1 MSNGSVSP
9 GSSIP
14 TTSLEDCSTNIFQI
28 AEINGL
34 KWCCFT
40 SNFSSNS
47 PTLKLKLT
55 SSADVIGTDNADPV
69 LRAYI
74 DCLEA
79 NLLCTW
85 RRRYFYIKLFELEK
99 EEINIFRPPV
109 ASTLAAF
116 DNPIPRPD
124 AQKELWIFWYTSEE
138 PKLVEDF
145 KLRGLNVVTHSE
157 STDADAP
164 RVEFEYE
171 TRTLFFKSLN
181 SAIERRLLSEGF
193 VRFGRWLCRPLELSS
208 LYAEDKHTIP
218 K

>member
-1 MSNGSVSP
+1 MLK
-9 GSSIP
+9 SS
-14 TTSLEDCSTNIFQI
+14 
-28 AEINGL
+28 
-34 KWCCFT
+34 
-40 SNFSSNS
+40 
-47 PTLKLKLT
+47 TLC
-55 SSADVIGTDNADPV
+55 ADIVGTDNADPV

-85 RRRYFYIKLFELEK
+85 RRR
-99 EEINIFRPPV
+99 PPV

-116 DNPIPRPD
+116 GNPIPRPD

-157 STDADAP
+157 ATDADAP

-218 K
+218 KFMNAIRFHYFLHRDSLVCASIVVQRQPAILRLSQCHFKEATQSAQPV